1 MLIST
6 LSKLDQKN
14 KNLIV
19 LIILALLNLVDKS
32 KVE

>member
-19 LIILALLNLVDKS
+19 LIILALLNLVDKL